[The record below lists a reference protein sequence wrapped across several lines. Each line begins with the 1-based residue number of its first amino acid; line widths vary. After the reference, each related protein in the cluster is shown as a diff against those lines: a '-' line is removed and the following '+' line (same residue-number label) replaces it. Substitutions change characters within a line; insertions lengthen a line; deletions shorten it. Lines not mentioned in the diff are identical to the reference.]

1 MYKQK
6 IFSLLFGIVFITTVN
21 AQKIDSVLSL
31 YHDNYQPEKIHL
43 HFDKSTYNKGETVW
57 LKAYILAGENIS
69 DYSRNLYVDWY
80 DDAGQLIKH
89 TVNPVFESSA
99 RAQFNVPENYK
110 GEILHLK
117 AYTRWMLNF
126 DTVFLYV
133 KDLRITNGDTLVKT
147 IRKPSIATSI
157 HFFPE
162 GGELVNG
169 VASTVAFLANN
180 QSGNPVAI
188 RGAILN
194 SKNELIDSFASAH
207 DGMGSFS
214 FEPAARETYT
224 CNWVDEYGIDHT
236 TAMPSAKNNGVV
248 MESQLLSNK
257 VVFAIKRSGETT
269 DNFKTLRIVASMN
282 QQMVFSAAINLGNK
296 KISAGEIPTGSL
308 QTGILQLTLFDAN
321 WIPVAERVLFV
332 KNQEYAFSPQVR
344 MTTQRF
350 GKRMKN
356 EIEITVPDT
365 LSSNLSVS
373 VTDAGLVHDSSTNI
387 FSQLLLQG
395 DLKGYIPNAA
405 SYFLKDDDDTR
416 KNLDLVMLTHG
427 WRRYKWDDI
436 VKGKLPVLP
445 YPMDSDYVQIK
456 GRVYTNGQGTIKSG
470 QNIALIMQGKDSSKQ
485 YFMLPVKQDGSFNQR
500 GMIFFDTARLF
511 YQLTGDKRFNDIATV
526 KFQYGLPLVPY
537 AQVTKIA
544 HAAEPDS
551 FQLLNNQLFYSG
563 IARNKK
569 SLDSG
574 FTLQE
579 VIVQTKIKSPIDILD
594 EKYTTGLF
602 SSRNSYSF
610 DVLNDERT
618 RGQQNL
624 FYYLQNTIPG
634 LTMSLPILGQNGVND
649 ANPNNVPGL
658 NWRDGTPEIFLNEM
672 PSDAERTMGI
682 PMSEIAYIKVF
693 RPPFM
698 SATGSGASGA
708 IAIYT
713 KKPSDANNNFIKGL
727 NNALI
732 TGYTPYKEFYS
743 PDYTMPQSKLPDT
756 RATLY
761 WNPYVMTDKKLR
773 TVKLE
778 FFNNDITKRFRIVLE
793 GVNAAGKLARVEKVV
808 E

>member
-6 IFSLLFGIVFITTVN
+6 IYFLLFGILFITAVN
-21 AQKIDSVLSL
+21 AQKIDSVLAL
-31 YHDNYQPEKIHL
+31 YHDNFQPEKIHI
-43 HFDKSTYNKGETVW
+43 HFDKNTYQKGETIW
-57 LKAYILAGENIS
+57 FKAYLLAGETIS
-69 DYSRNLYVDWY
+69 DFSRNFFVDWY
-80 DDAGQLIKH
+80 DDKGQLIKH

-99 RAQFNVPENYK
+99 RAQFNVPANYA
-110 GEILHLK
+110 GEMLHLK

-126 DTVFLYV
+126 DTAFLYT
-133 KDLRITNGDTLVKT
+133 KDIRITNADSLVKNT
-147 IRKPSIATSI
+147 RKPSIAASI

-169 VASTVAFLANN
+169 VSSTVAFLANN
-180 QSGNPVAI
+180 QSGNPVTV

-194 SKNELIDSFASAH
+194 SKNELIDSFASSH

-214 FEPAARETYT
+214 LEPAAKETYT
-224 CNWVDEYGIDHT
+224 INWIDEYGISHT
-236 TAMPSAKNNGVV
+236 SALPSAKNNGVV
-248 MESQLLSNK
+248 LESQSMPGK
-257 VVFAIKRSGETT
+257 IVFAVKRPAEVT
-269 DNFKTLRIVASMN
+269 DNFKSLRMVASMN
-282 QQMVFSAAINLGNK
+282 QQMVFSAAINLSNK
-296 KISAGEIPTGSL
+296 KISAGEIPTALL
-308 QTGILQLTLFDAN
+308 QTGILQVTIFDAN
-321 WIPVAERVLFV
+321 WIPVAERILFI
-332 KNQEYAFSPQVR
+332 KNDQHVFFPELKMATKR
-344 MTTQRF
+344 L
-350 GKRMKN
+350 GKRMMN
-356 EIEITVPDT
+356 EMEITVPDT
-365 LSSNLSVS
+365 LRSNLSVS
-373 VTDAGLVHDSSTNI
+373 VTDAGLVYDSSSNI

-405 SYFLKDDDDTR
+405 SYFAKDDEDTR
-416 KNLDLVMLTHG
+416 RNLDLVMLTHG

-456 GRVYTNGQGTIKSG
+456 GRMYTNGQGSIRAG

-511 YQLTGDKRFNDIATV
+511 YQLTGEKRLSDVATV
-526 KFQYGLPLVPY
+526 RFQYGLPLVPY
-537 AQVTKIA
+537 AQVTKLA
-544 HAAEPDS
+544 GFGEPDS
-551 FQLLNNQLFYSG
+551 MQLLNNQLFYAG

-579 VIVQTKIKSPIDILD
+579 VIVQSKLKSPIDILD

-602 SSRNSYSF
+602 TSRNSYSF
-610 DVLNDERT
+610 DVANDERT

-624 FYYLQNTIPG
+624 FYYLQNMIPG
-634 LTMSLPILGQNGVND
+634 LSMSLPILGTNGVND

-658 NWRDGTPEIFLNEM
+658 NWREGTPEIFLNEM

-698 SATGSGASGA
+698 SSTGSGASGA

-727 NNALI
+727 NSALI

-743 PDYTMPQSKLPDT
+743 PDYTTPQSKLPDT
-756 RATLY
+756 RATIY
-761 WNPYVMTDKKLR
+761 WNPYVMTDKKMK
-773 TVKLE
+773 TVKLT
-778 FFNNDITKRFRIVLE
+778 FFNNDITKKFRIILE
-793 GVNAAGKLARVEKVV
+793 GVNAAGKLARVEKIV

>member
-1 MYKQK
+1 MCKQK
-6 IFSLLFGIVFITTVN
+6 ILFLLFGILFISAAT

-31 YHDNYQPEKIHL
+31 YHDNYQPEKIHI
-43 HFDKSTYNKGETVW
+43 HFDKSTYTKGETIW
-57 LKAYILAGENIS
+57 FKAYILAGESIS
-69 DYSRNLYVDWY
+69 DYSRNFFVDWY
-80 DDAGQLIKH
+80 DDGGQLIKH
-89 TVNPVFESSA
+89 TVNPVFESSS
-99 RAQFNVPENYK
+99 RAQFMIPANYT
-110 GEILHLK
+110 GEMLHLK

-126 DTVFLYV
+126 DTAFLYI
-133 KDLRITNGDTLVKT
+133 KDIRIINSDAPAKSD
-147 IRKPSIATSI
+147 RKPSIATSI
-157 HFFPE
+157 RFFPE
-162 GGELVNG
+162 GGDLVNG
-169 VASTVAFLANN
+169 VGSTVAFIANN
-180 QSGNPVAI
+180 QSGNPVAV

-194 SKNELIDSFASAH
+194 SKNELIDSFASVH

-214 FEPAARETYT
+214 FEPSSKETYT
-224 CNWVDEYGIDHT
+224 CNWIDEYGTNHT
-236 TAMPSAKNNGVV
+236 SPLPAAKSTGIA
-248 MESQLLSNK
+248 MESQLVNHK
-257 VVFAIKRSGETT
+257 VVFAVKRSAEIS
-269 DNFKTLRIVASMN
+269 DNLRSLHIVASMN
-282 QQMVFSAAINLGNK
+282 QLMVYSAAINLGAK
-296 KISAGEIPTGSL
+296 KISAGEIPTETFPTGVL
-308 QTGILQLTLFDAN
+308 QVTVFDAN
-321 WIPVAERVLFV
+321 WLPVAERVLFV
-332 KNQEYAFSPQVR
+332 KNKQHQFFPDVKLV
-344 MTTQRF
+344 TQRF
-350 GKRMKN
+350 GKRMRN
-356 EIEITVPDT
+356 EIEIYVPDT
-365 LSSNLSVS
+365 LSSNLSIS
-373 VTDAGLVHDSSTNI
+373 VTDAGLVYDSSTNI

-395 DLKGYIPNAA
+395 DIKGYIPNAA
-405 SYFLKDDDDTR
+405 DYFSKDDEDTR

-436 VKGKLPVLP
+436 VKAKLPMLP

-456 GRVYTNGQGTIKSG
+456 GRVYTNGQGTIRSG

-485 YFMLPVKQDGSFNQR
+485 YFMLPLKQDGSFNQR
-500 GMIFFDTARLF
+500 GIILFDTARLF
-511 YQLTGDKRFNDIATV
+511 YQLTGDRRIADASTV

-537 AQVTKIA
+537 AQATRIPRFA
-544 HAAEPDS
+544 DPDS
-551 FQLLNNQLFYSG
+551 TQLLNNYLFYSG

-579 VIVQTKIKSPIDILD
+579 VIVQSKLKSAIDVLD

-610 DVLNDERT
+610 DVLHDERT
-618 RGQQNL
+618 RGQIDV
-624 FYYLQNTIPG
+624 FHYLQNMIPG
-634 LTMSLPILGQNGVND
+634 LSMSLPILGQNGVND

-682 PMSEIAYIKVF
+682 SMSEIAYIKVF

-713 KKPSDANNNFIKGL
+713 KKPSDVNTSLIRGL

-732 TGYTPYKEFYS
+732 TGYTPYKEFFS
-743 PDYTMPQSKLPDT
+743 PDYATPQSKLPDT

-761 WNPYVMTDKKLR
+761 WNPYVMTDKKMR
-773 TVKLE
+773 TIKLE
-778 FFNNDITKRFRIVLE
+778 FFNNDITKKFRIVLE